1 MNGIQPIS
9 EVATRKPK
17 FTQVR
22 TVSRSGDRSAA
33 RDIAA
38 WSASSIVIAASATLI
53 VTTFRLLGRG
63 FDFTDQS
70 FYLMLAQQPAGYEL
84 TYGLFGYGLHPLY
97 ELVGGS
103 IASMERVGAL
113 VLVVLGAALG
123 LVVSNKT
130 GMDWRRPAGAQ
141 IVAVS
146 ASLPLAYYL
155 LWIPVPGYNWIGLVG
170 AIVLLIAML
179 LLLEAGNGYG
189 SAAAAAAAAILAIF
203 TRPQTAIGF
212 GALYLAAVLLVDPA
226 PKSLFKNS
234 LTQIVRAAGL
244 TAMAVVGIAAILPLG
259 TLIEQS
265 KEYIAIFGTTHPLHF
280 SFIDQQLVFLKSA
293 WLWLVC
299 GAILAFI
306 LFSRRGGK
314 SASNRLTVLVCIVV
328 PIISA
333 VILVRTM
340 SRLDEFR
347 IGSATGTL
355 AFCALSLACLRKEA
369 APRLIALLGVAAL
382 IPWIATLG
390 ASAAVRPQLAYYS
403 GISSFIA
410 VVGVFIAVRQNM
422 VAVTLASCAGLYL
435 TFSAIQVGL
444 ASPYRLAAPVA
455 MQVVPTR
462 MGWGAE
468 LKLDSKTSEFIT
480 RLRDD
485 AQQGGF
491 CEGGAVIDLSGNLPG
506 AVFAMGGLM
515 PVFPWISAGYPFSN
529 YFAQEYLKRLG
540 QARLAR
546 SWLIT
551 AETPNTFSRRELESL
566 GVDFAAYRLVDN
578 LPHPVDG
585 TSVKLYAPLADRIPC
600 EQNGMS
606 ASQEPR

>member
-1 MNGIQPIS
+1 
-9 EVATRKPK
+9 VATRKPK
-17 FTQVR
+17 FTQVS
-22 TVSRSGDRSAA
+22 TVSLSRERSAA
-33 RDIAA
+33 RDLAA
-38 WSASSIVIAASATLI
+38 WSASSIVIAVSAALI
-53 VTTFRLLGRG
+53 VRTVWLLGRG

-70 FYLMLAQQPAGYEL
+70 FYLMLSQQPAGYEL

-103 IASMERVGAL
+103 IAAMERVGAL

-123 LVVSNKT
+123 FVISNKT
-130 GMDWRRPAGAQ
+130 RMDWRRPAGAQ

-146 ASLPLAYYL
+146 ASLPLAFYL
-155 LWIPVPGYNWIGLVG
+155 LWIPVPGYNWIALVG

-189 SAAAAAAAAILAIF
+189 SAATAAAAAILAIF

-212 GALYLAAVLLVDPA
+212 GALYLAAIFLVDPA
-226 PKSLFKNS
+226 PKGSFKGSLM
-234 LTQIVRAAGL
+234 QIVRAAWL
-244 TAMAVVGIAAILPLG
+244 TAMAAAGIAAILPLG
-259 TLIEQS
+259 TLIDQS
-265 KEYIAIFGTTHPLHF
+265 SEYIAIFGTTHPLHF
-280 SFIDQQLVFLKSA
+280 SFIDQQLEFLKSA

-299 GAILAFI
+299 GAILAFT
-306 LFSRRGGK
+306 LFSRLGGK
-314 SASNRLTVLVCIVV
+314 PVSNRLIVLVCIVA

-333 VILVRTM
+333 IILVRTIP
-340 SRLDEFR
+340 RLDEFR
-347 IGSATGTL
+347 IGPATGIL
-355 AFCALSLACLRKEA
+355 AFCALSLACLRKDA

-382 IPWIATLG
+382 IPWIATMG

-403 GISSFIA
+403 GISSLIA
-410 VVGVFIAVRQNM
+410 VVGVFIAARQNM

-435 TFSAIQVGL
+435 TFSAIQFGL

-455 MQVVPTR
+455 MQDVPTQ

-480 RLRDD
+480 KLRNDS
-485 AQQGGF
+485 QQGGF
-491 CEGGAVIDLSGNLPG
+491 CQGGPVIDLSGNLPG

-540 QARLAR
+540 PARLAR

-551 AETPNTFSRRELESL
+551 AETPNTFSRQELESL
-566 GVDFAAYRLVDN
+566 GVNFAGYRLVDD

-600 EQNGMS
+600 EQNGVR

>member
-1 MNGIQPIS
+1 M
-9 EVATRKPK
+9 
-17 FTQVR
+17 
-22 TVSRSGDRSAA
+22 
-33 RDIAA
+33 AA
-38 WSASSIVIAASATLI
+38 WSASWIVIAASTALI
-53 VTTFRLLGRG
+53 VGTAWLLGRG

-97 ELVGGS
+97 VLVGGS
-103 IASMERVGAL
+103 IASMEWVGAL

-123 LVVSNKT
+123 FVISDKT

-155 LWIPVPGYNWIGLVG
+155 LWVPVPGYNWIALVG

-179 LLLEAGNGYG
+179 LLLEAGNGYR
-189 SAAAAAAAAILAIF
+189 SAAMAAAAAILAIF

-212 GALYLAAVLLVDPA
+212 GALYLAAIFLVEEA
-226 PKSLFKNS
+226 PKGAFKSSLMK
-234 LTQIVRAAGL
+234 IARAACL
-244 TAMAVVGIAAILPLG
+244 TAMAVVGIAAFLPLG
-259 TLIEQS
+259 ILIDQS
-265 KEYIAIFGTTHPLHF
+265 REYISIFGTTHPLHF
-280 SFIDQQLVFLKSA
+280 SFIDQQLEFLQSA

-314 SASNRLTVLVCIVV
+314 PVSNRLTVLVCIVA

-333 VILVRTM
+333 VTLVRTI

-347 IGSATGTL
+347 IGPATGIL
-355 AFCALSLACLRKEA
+355 AFCALSLACLRKDA

-382 IPWIATLG
+382 IPWIATMG

-410 VVGVFIAVRQNM
+410 VVGVFIAARQNM

-435 TFSAIQVGL
+435 TFSAIQFGL

-455 MQVVPTR
+455 MQVVPTQ

-480 RLRDD
+480 KLRNDSKQ
-485 AQQGGF
+485 AGF
-491 CEGGAVIDLSGNLPG
+491 CQGGAVIDLSGNLPG
-506 AVFAMGGLM
+506 AVFAMGGVM

-540 QARLAR
+540 PARLAR

-551 AETPNTFSRRELESL
+551 AETPNTFSRPELEAL
-566 GVDFAAYRLVDN
+566 GVDFAAYRLVDD

-600 EQNGMS
+600 EQNGMR
-606 ASQEPR
+606 ANQEPG

>member
-1 MNGIQPIS
+1 
-9 EVATRKPK
+9 
-17 FTQVR
+17 
-22 TVSRSGDRSAA
+22 
-33 RDIAA
+33 
-38 WSASSIVIAASATLI
+38 
-53 VTTFRLLGRG
+53 
-63 FDFTDQS
+63 
-70 FYLMLAQQPAGYEL
+70 
-84 TYGLFGYGLHPLY
+84 
-97 ELVGGS
+97 
-103 IASMERVGAL
+103 VGAL

-123 LVVSNKT
+123 LVVSNKAR
-130 GMDWRRPAGAQ
+130 MDWRRPAGAQ

-212 GALYLAAVLLVDPA
+212 GALYLAAVFLVDPA
-226 PKSLFKNS
+226 PKRSLM
-234 LTQIVRAAGL
+234 QIVRAAGL

-280 SFIDQQLVFLKSA
+280 SFIDQQLEFLKSA

-306 LFSRRGGK
+306 LLSRLGGK
-314 SASNRLTVLVCIVV
+314 AVSNRLAVLVCIVV

-333 VILVRTM
+333 VILVRTI

-369 APRLIALLGVAAL
+369 APRLIALLGVAVL
-382 IPWIATLG
+382 IPWIVTLG

-480 RLRDD
+480 RLRGD

-491 CEGGAVIDLSGNLPG
+491 CQGGAVIDLSGNLPG

-551 AETPNTFSRRELESL
+551 AETPNTFSRQELEAL
-566 GVDFAAYRLVDN
+566 GVDFAAYRLVDD

-585 TSVKLYAPLADRIPC
+585 TSVKLYAPLADRIRC
-600 EQNGMS
+600 EQTGMS

>member
-103 IASMERVGAL
+103 IASMQRVGAL

-123 LVVSNKT
+123 LVISDKT
-130 GMDWRRPAGAQ
+130 RMDWRRPAGAQ

-259 TLIEQS
+259 TLIDQIR
-265 KEYIAIFGTTHPLHF
+265 EYIAIFGTTHPLHF
-280 SFIDQQLVFLKSA
+280 SFIDQQLAFLKSA

-306 LFSRRGGK
+306 LFSRLGGK
-314 SASNRLTVLVCIVV
+314 SVSNRLTVLVCIVV

-369 APRLIALLGVAAL
+369 APRLIALLGVAVL

-468 LKLDSKTSEFIT
+468 LKLDGKTSEFIT

-485 AQQGGF
+485 SRQGGF
-491 CEGGAVIDLSGNLPG
+491 CQGDAVIDLSGNLPG

-551 AETPNTFSRRELESL
+551 AEAPNTFSRQELESL
-566 GVDFAAYRLVDN
+566 GVDFAAFRLVDD

-600 EQNGMS
+600 EQNRMS